1 LAHVPGEA
9 VYGANGEAV
18 PISLVSTTPQRE
30 YRSRTHADGT
40 PERRSLSR
48 STTPRRNDRNAS
60 DSSQPAAAIW
70 EGFDAEGVE
79 NDENFDLVNHPSYQ
93 DRDGAN
99 KKRRRR
105 LGRTDQSETVRAVPR
120 PTPNNEIR
128 PGRGVAPPEPRNLN
142 REPAPANISAT
153 NRPSAPST
161 SNAMRPDL
169 GRNFVPTQI
178 EAYVP
183 DEPISLPVV
192 AAEEIEEDRPQ
203 KPQRV
208 KPTRPTIE
216 PPEIIAVEM
225 SELEKETYA
234 WMGVSPLVKLG
245 RELKNPKTAVVSVV
259 PIGSL
264 PPEELLPPL
273 PPVEEVA
280 EIVAVEPEPTI
291 EPEQIELTLEP
302 EPSDFVLPVPAEVL
316 IPVVTAEIETVEV
329 VETAPE
335 VSMTE
340 EESDELSANRR
351 RKRRSSAIVD

>member
-1 LAHVPGEA
+1 MTG
-9 VYGANGEAV
+9 
-18 PISLVSTTPQRE
+18 LVSDTLPSKTC
-30 YRSRTHADGT
+30 
-40 PERRSLSR
+40 
-48 STTPRRNDRNAS
+48 
-60 DSSQPAAAIW
+60 I
-70 EGFDAEGVE
+70 
-79 NDENFDLVNHPSYQ
+79 DLVNHPSYQ
-93 DRDGAN
+93 EQNGAN

-105 LGRTDQSETVRAVPR
+105 LGRTEEGDVVRAVPR
-120 PTPNNEIR
+120 PTPNNEVVR

-142 REPAPANISAT
+142 REPAPANVTAT

-192 AAEEIEEDRPQ
+192 AVEEIEEERPQ

-216 PPEIIAVEM
+216 PPEIVAVEM

-245 RELKNPKTAVVSVV
+245 RELKNPKTAIVSVV
-259 PIGSL
+259 PLGSL
-264 PPEELLPPL
+264 PPEDLLPPL
-273 PPVEEVA
+273 PEVTEVEEV
-280 EIVAVEPEPTI
+280 VAVESEPESTL
-291 EPEQIELTLEP
+291 EPEQIELTLEV
-302 EPSDFVLPVPAEVL
+302 ESTEFALPILAEVL
-316 IPVVTAEIETVEV
+316 IPVVAEEIETVEV
-329 VETAPE
+329 IETAPE

-351 RKRRSSAIVD
+351 RKRRSSATVD